1 MVKILH
7 LFAGAAGAAAAGA
20 AAVGVVE
27 LEPQHAG
34 VPVGWQ
40 SQGRAK
46 GSAELELIFAV
57 KQTNLDKLHDTL
69 SRVSDPRHADYGRH
83 LSNDEV
89 HALVA
94 PAPASLGA
102 VRAFLA
108 AHGVASDALT
118 PNGDFLRAIVPVSVA
133 EALLS
138 TTYETYAHNG
148 TDYVAH
154 RAASYSLPAEV
165 AAVVDFVSPTVHFPP
180 VAQPVPKFDTLGAS
194 SAGASSSGNLGVGAS
209 KLRELYSVGATVG
222 AGASSGNRHA
232 VTGFL
237 GQHFHPRDL
246 GEFWKLEMKG
256 VAAAVPTV
264 KEVGDEV
271 EGGLAG
277 TESMLDIE
285 YINAMGANIES
296 EFWGFAGASPDNPQ
310 NEPFIKWLAVVSN
323 TSDAAVPLIFST
335 SYGEEEDSTT
345 QATAD
350 RTNAEFMKAG
360 ARGIS
365 LLFASGDSG
374 AAPGQGGCKDNKVR
388 RKLARFASLPPG
400 ACSLPP
406 RAIMM
411 TTPIQHLI

>member
-118 PNGDFLRAIVPVSVA
+118 PNGDFLRAIVPSP
-133 EALLS
+133 S
-138 TTYETYAHNG
+138 PRRCSPPRTRRTRTTARTTSRTA
-148 TDYVAH
+148 
-154 RAASYSLPAEV
+154 
-165 AAVVDFVSPTVHFPP
+165 
-180 VAQPVPKFDTLGAS
+180 
-194 SAGASSSGNLGVGAS
+194 
-209 KLRELYSVGATVG
+209 
-222 AGASSGNRHA
+222 
-232 VTGFL
+232 
-237 GQHFHPRDL
+237 PRRTRCRRR
-246 GEFWKLEMKG
+246 WRR
-256 VAAAVPTV
+256 
-264 KEVGDEV
+264 
-271 EGGLAG
+271 
-277 TESMLDIE
+277 S
-285 YINAMGANIES
+285 
-296 EFWGFAGASPDNPQ
+296 
-310 NEPFIKWLAVVSN
+310 
-323 TSDAAVPLIFST
+323 ST
-335 SYGEEEDSTT
+335 S
-345 QATAD
+345 
-350 RTNAEFMKAG
+350 
-360 ARGIS
+360 
-365 LLFASGDSG
+365 
-374 AAPGQGGCKDNKVR
+374 
-388 RKLARFASLPPG
+388 
-400 ACSLPP
+400 
-406 RAIMM
+406 
-411 TTPIQHLI
+411 